1 MEKFDYI
8 VIGAGSAGC
17 VLANRLSENPE
28 NTVCL
33 VEGGGSDKSPW
44 VKIPAGLYF
53 AYDHKKLDYAY
64 KGVPQKNLKNRVI
77 TVNRGKCL
85 GGSSSIN
92 GMIYIRGNK
101 YDYDNWEKLGCKG
114 WSYKDVLPIFKS
126 LEKDQTG
133 GDSKYHS
140 KDGEW
145 PVVKPQEVNKTAKRF
160 INAGSHIGLPQNS
173 DFNDASQLG
182 LGIYKVN
189 QDKGTR
195 VNSYRAFIEP
205 IISRPNL
212 TILTHARVQSIE
224 IDGDTA
230 KSIKLQVNGVDKELY
245 CNKEVVLSAGAIES
259 PRILMSSGVGNKEEL
274 EEEGVPCQHNV
285 PGVGEN
291 FQDHLDT
298 MVTVRSN
305 KAESI
310 GVSWKSL
317 IPQVLT
323 SPFNYLFRRMGWWT
337 SNFVEAGGFAAT
349 KLGAPEYPDVQFH
362 FTPIYRSHRGR
373 KFEFG
378 HGYSLFTCLL
388 RPHSK
393 GSVKLKSDGDNYQV
407 LIDHNFLSDSRDEA
421 NIVEAIKKAREVL
434 ASKEFDEVRGEEI
447 APGKSIQSDE
457 DLLEYIRRTSLTVY
471 HPVGTC
477 KMGTDDLA
485 VVSPSDLKVKGMSNL
500 RVIDASI
507 MPSIVSGNTSAPTM
521 MIAERGARMI
531 LNGIGI

>member
-1 MEKFDYI
+1 
-8 VIGAGSAGC
+8 
-17 VLANRLSENPE
+17 
-28 NTVCL
+28 
-33 VEGGGSDKSPW
+33 
-44 VKIPAGLYF
+44 
-53 AYDHKKLDYAY
+53 
-64 KGVPQKNLKNRVI
+64 
-77 TVNRGKCL
+77 
-85 GGSSSIN
+85 
-92 GMIYIRGNK
+92 
-101 YDYDNWEKLGCKG
+101 
-114 WSYKDVLPIFKS
+114 
-126 LEKDQTG
+126 
-133 GDSKYHS
+133 
-140 KDGEW
+140 
-145 PVVKPQEVNKTAKRF
+145 
-160 INAGSHIGLPQNS
+160 
-173 DFNDASQLG
+173 LG

-212 TILTHARVQSIE
+212 TIFTHARVQSIE

-274 EEEGVPCQHNV
+274 EKEGITCHLNV

>member
-1 MEKFDYI
+1 MSTFDYI
-8 VIGAGSAGC
+8 IIGAGSAGC

-33 VEGGGSDKSPW
+33 IEGGGSDKSPW
-44 VKIPAGLYF
+44 IKIPAGLSV

-64 KGVPQKNLKNRVI
+64 KGVPQKHLNDRVI
-77 TVNRGKCL
+77 TVNRGRCL

-101 YDYDNWEKLGCKG
+101 NDYDHWEKMGCKG
-114 WSYKDVLPIFKS
+114 WSYNDVLPIFKK
-126 LEKDQTG
+126 LENDKTG
-133 GDSKYHS
+133 GDPQYHS
-140 KDGEW
+140 TDGEW
-145 PVVKPQEVNKTAKRF
+145 PVVMPQDINKTAKRF
-160 INAGSHIGLPQNS
+160 VKSAAHVGLYHNT
-173 DFNDASQLG
+173 DFNGASQLG

-205 IISRPNL
+205 IVSRPNL

-224 IDGDTA
+224 IEGDTA
-230 KSIKLQVNGVDKELY
+230 KSIKLQVKGIDKELL

-259 PRILMSSGVGNKEEL
+259 PRILLSSGIGNKKEL
-274 EEEGVPCQHNV
+274 EKEGVLCQHNV

-291 FQDHLDT
+291 LQDHLDT

-305 KAESI
+305 KSESI
-310 GVSWKSL
+310 GVSWKSFL
-317 IPQVLT
+317 PQVIT
-323 SPFNYLFRRMGWWT
+323 SPLNFLLRRMGWWT

-349 KLGAPEYPDVQFH
+349 KLGTPEYPDVQFH

-393 GSVKLKSDGDNYQV
+393 GSVKLKSDGGKYQV

-434 ASKEFDEVRGEEI
+434 ASKEFDEVRGEEM
-447 APGKSIQSDE
+447 APGQSIQSDE
-457 DLLEYIRRTSLTVY
+457 ELLDYIRRTSLTVY

-477 KMGTDDLA
+477 KMGTDNMS
-485 VVSPSDLKVKGMSNL
+485 VVSPGDLKVKGLSNL
-500 RVIDASI
+500 RVIDASV

-531 LNGIGI
+531 LEKE